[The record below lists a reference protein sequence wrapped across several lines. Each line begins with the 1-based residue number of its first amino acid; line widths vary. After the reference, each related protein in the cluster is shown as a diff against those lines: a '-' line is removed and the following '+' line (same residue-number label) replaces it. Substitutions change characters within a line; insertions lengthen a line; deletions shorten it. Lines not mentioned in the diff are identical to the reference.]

1 MESLTTKEAV
11 KKLKAGKVIVFPTET
26 VYGLGAD
33 ASNDSAVAS
42 VYEIKNRPTFNPLII
57 HYSSI
62 DLAKKDAV
70 FNENASK
77 LAAAFWPGPLTLV
90 LQKKISANISLLA
103 TAGLDTVA
111 IRIPSHPLALE
122 LLDEFGGPIAAPS
135 ANPSGYVSP
144 TSIEHVKK
152 MFHQTPLPI
161 LDGGSCTVGL
171 ESTIIDLSDEVPIL
185 LRPGGITEE
194 KITRLIGPL
203 AQKAGSKQIKSPGQQ
218 LSHYAP
224 KIPLRMK
231 ATYVRPKEAY
241 LGFGKHEYDQGA
253 HLLNLSPKGDLIEA
267 AANLFAMLHE
277 LDDPIYDGI
286 AVAPIPETG
295 LGVAINDRLKRAA
308 GERPIN

>member
-1 MESLTTKEAV
+1 MESLSIKDAT
-11 KKLKAGKVIVFPTET
+11 KKLRTGKVIVFPTET

-33 ASNDSAVAS
+33 ASNDSAVAT

-57 HYSSI
+57 HYPSVE
-62 DLAKKDAV
+62 LARKDAI
-70 FNENASK
+70 FNASALS
-77 LAAAFWPGPLTLV
+77 LAQAFWPGPLTLI
-90 LQKKISANISLLA
+90 LPKKISANLSLLA

-122 LLDEFGGPIAAPS
+122 LLNEFCGPIAAPS
-135 ANPSGYVSP
+135 ANPSGSVSP

-152 MFHQTPLPI
+152 MFHQTQLPF
-161 LDGGSCTVGL
+161 LDGGPCTVGL
-171 ESTIIDLSDEVPIL
+171 ESTIIDLSDEVPII
-185 LRPGGITEE
+185 LRPGGITAE
-194 KITRLIGPL
+194 KIIRLIGPL
-203 AQKAGSKQIKSPGQQ
+203 AQKADDRQIKSPGQQ

-224 KIPLRMK
+224 KIPLRTK
-231 ATYVRPKEAY
+231 ATHVRPKEAY
-241 LGFGKHEYDQGA
+241 LGFGKHECPQGA
-253 HLLNLSPKGDLIEA
+253 NLLNLSPKGDLTEA

-295 LGVAINDRLKRAA
+295 LGIAINDRLKRAA